1 MSEDFQP
8 SRLSKEDVQKLMA
21 DRSAENRAEASGKI
35 AAQFSLDELG
45 PAEKKIAE
53 DIFRALV
60 KDVELRVR
68 ESLSAHLK
76 SSQDLPRDI
85 ALTLAKDVDSVALP
99 MLKFSEVFT
108 DEDLIEIVRNQGA
121 TKQVAIAQRP
131 RVSSKVADAL
141 IDTGNE
147 TAVARLVSNEGAD
160 ITKTSLE
167 RVMTDYK
174 ESTAVSNSLA
184 RRPNLPAAISERLVG
199 AITER
204 LEEYLTT
211 TMELAPDVASN
222 LILQAR
228 ERATMS
234 LVESGSTDNDLENL
248 IEQLYRKGR
257 LTSSLLLRALCV
269 GDLNFFERALSK
281 LAGVPLRNARMLI
294 HDQGSLGMQSIYLK
308 AELPR
313 RLYPA
318 FRAGIDVVSETDY
331 DGRSNDRSR
340 YIERMLERMLTQFED
355 PATRLS
361 QDDIEYLMGKLN
373 EIAA

>member
-8 SRLSKEDVQKLMA
+8 SCLSKEDVEKLMA
-21 DRSAENRAEASGKI
+21 DPSAKNRADATGKI
-35 AAQFSLDELG
+35 AAQFSGDELG

-60 KDVELRVR
+60 KDVEVRVR
-68 ESLSAHLK
+68 ESLSTHLK
-76 SSQDLPRDI
+76 SSQDVPHDI
-85 ALTLAKDVDSVALP
+85 ALALAKDVDSVALP
-99 MLKFSEVFT
+99 MLKFSEVLT
-108 DEDLIEIVRNQGA
+108 DEDLVEIVRDHGA

-131 RVSSKVADAL
+131 RVSSTVADAL

-167 RVMTDYK
+167 RVMTDYS

-184 RRPNLPAAISERLVG
+184 RRPSLPAAISERLVG

-204 LEEYLTT
+204 LQEYLTT

-228 ERATMS
+228 ERATMG
-234 LVESGSTDNDLENL
+234 LVEFGSTDTELENL

-257 LTSSLLLRALCV
+257 LTPSLLLRALCV
-269 GDLNFFERALSK
+269 GDLNFFERALAT
-281 LAGVPLRNARMLI
+281 LAGVPLKNARMLI
-294 HDQGSLGMQSIYLK
+294 HDQGSLGLQSLYLK

-313 RLYPA
+313 RLFPA
-318 FRAGIDVVSETDY
+318 FRAGIDVVAETEY
-331 DGRSNDRSR
+331 DGGTNDRAR

-355 PATRLS
+355 PSSRLS
-361 QDDIEYLMGKLN
+361 PDDIDYLMGKLN

>member
-8 SRLSKEDVQKLMA
+8 SRLSKEDVEKLMA
-21 DRSAENRAEASGKI
+21 DPSVNNRADATGKI

-60 KDVELRVR
+60 KDVEVRVR
-68 ESLSAHLK
+68 ESLSTHLK
-76 SSQDLPRDI
+76 SSQDVPHDI
-85 ALTLAKDVDSVALP
+85 ALALARDVDSVALP
-99 MLKFSEVFT
+99 MLKFSEVLT
-108 DEDLIEIVRNQGA
+108 DEDLVEIVRNQGA

-131 RVSSKVADAL
+131 RVSSTVADAL

-147 TAVARLVSNEGAD
+147 TAVARLVSNEGAE

-167 RVMTDYK
+167 RVMTDYS
-174 ESTAVSNSLA
+174 ESTAVSNSLS
-184 RRPNLPAAISERLVG
+184 RRPSLPAALSERLVG

-204 LEEYLTT
+204 LQEYLTT

-228 ERATMS
+228 ERATMG
-234 LVESGSTDNDLENL
+234 LVEYGSTDTELENL
-248 IEQLYRKGR
+248 IEQLYRKDR
-257 LTSSLLLRALCV
+257 LTPSLLLRALCV
-269 GDLNFFERALSK
+269 GDVNFFERALAM
-281 LAGVPLRNARMLI
+281 LASVPLKNARMLI
-294 HDQGSLGMQSIYLK
+294 HDQGSLGLQSLYLK

-313 RLYPA
+313 RLFPA
-318 FRAGIDVVSETDY
+318 FRAGIDVVAETEY
-331 DGRSNDRSR
+331 DGGSNDRAR

-361 QDDIEYLMGKLN
+361 QDDIDYLMGKLN